1 MPVIVTATVAA
12 TLLAT
17 WAIAQPRPDA
27 APERERPR
35 ADQPAPPRPPE
46 AMGQIRMML
55 GMVEHLKHVCFD
67 PTTAGMIALG
77 ALKDDLPRKDDVIA
91 KDLEETLEKTKTL
104 GLRNALHLTLKDIYK
119 KQGETE
125 KAVKHL
131 QAMVAEN
138 DAAIQQHMKDR
149 DDDDD
154 DDDKDKE
161 RAKDERKRESERR
174 RDKEGDKD

>member
-1 MPVIVTATVAA
+1 MKTRIAMPVIVTAVVAA

-27 APERERPR
+27 APEREGPREGPRPG
-35 ADQPAPPRPPE
+35 QPTPPRPHEP
-46 AMGQIRMML
+46 MGQIRMML

-91 KDLEETLEKTKTL
+91 RDLEETLEKTKTL
-104 GLRNALHLTLKDIYK
+104 GLRNALHLTLKDLYK

-131 QAMVAEN
+131 QAMIVEN

-154 DDDKDKE
+154 DDKGK
-161 RAKDERKRESERR
+161 KK
-174 RDKEGDKD
+174 GDKD